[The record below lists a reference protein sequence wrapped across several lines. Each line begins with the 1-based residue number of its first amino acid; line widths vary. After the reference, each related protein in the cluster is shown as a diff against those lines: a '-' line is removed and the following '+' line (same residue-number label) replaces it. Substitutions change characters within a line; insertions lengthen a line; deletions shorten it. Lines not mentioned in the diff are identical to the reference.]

1 MMQEKKKSLWMNQT
15 QQAAMISTSSV
26 YGVEPFKYAKQAL
39 LRLSVLQRLLI
50 FSLTEKRD
58 MDLQEEN
65 EGLL

>member
-1 MMQEKKKSLWMNQT
+1 MNQT

-26 YGVEPFKYAKQAL
+26 YVVEPFEYAKQAL
-39 LRLSVLQRLLI
+39 LRLSVLGRLLI